1 MSWFPDLGTFTMIER
16 GNHVRAIGWLSAEHP
31 FPVGD
36 VPAEFL
42 GRLQSF
48 ARAWGDSIDAL
59 GWPICCGGHDCELC
73 GQCWA
78 SGNFGVPQGDLLFVA
93 PEMVAHY
100 VEAHH
105 YRPPAQF
112 ITAVTESPL
121 PGTDEYRAAVASF
134 RRVWS
139 ESKE

>member
-1 MSWFPDLGTFTMIER
+1 
-16 GNHVRAIGWLSAEHP
+16 
-31 FPVGD
+31 
-36 VPAEFL
+36 
-42 GRLQSF
+42 
-48 ARAWGDSIDAL
+48 
-59 GWPICCGGHDCELC
+59 
-73 GQCWA
+73 
-78 SGNFGVPQGDLLFVA
+78 LLFVA